1 MAGIGGRVLEW
12 ESGSLSSRASSA
24 TPHHT
29 AMGQSHLSSECG
41 GGPNKISKVLPAII
55 ANCKMLY
62 LINDRKLDFRIR

>member
-12 ESGSLSSRASSA
+12 ESGSLGSRASSA
-24 TPHHT
+24 TPYHT

>member
-1 MAGIGGRVLEW
+1 MLEW

>member
-1 MAGIGGRVLEW
+1 MAGTGERVLEW
-12 ESGSLSSRASSA
+12 ESGSLGSRASSA

-41 GGPNKISKVLPAII
+41 GGPNKISKVLLAII

-62 LINDRKLDFRIR
+62 LINDRKSDFRIR